1 MNHAR
6 YLGVIFDDKLNFEE
20 QFNRIKSKLK
30 DGVKAL
36 MCTRL
41 TLNFKA
47 KLLLYNGSIKSH
59 IEYCSVAF
67 FDKFNKT
74 QINELYRLQK
84 QAVRLIFNARKNVH
98 SEKLFKLAGILPLT
112 KMYEYEAIKMI
123 YKFKQ
128 EPLSDTQPLA
138 IRELIIPQNHES
150 IRLYQEQ
157 NKIRIPNS
165 YKYGHSLYN
174 MIRLWNNSN
183 PDARIAGNIWSLK
196 KLLKNDFIQSL
207 PTCHT
212 KDCNICKL
220 DEDKDYQKYMTA

>member
-1 MNHAR
+1 MNANKLLINGKKTQFLLYKPKGKTKVQINEKLKIDDLEIEQVNHAR

-41 TLNFKA
+41 TLNFRA

-112 KMYEYEAIKMI
+112 KMYEYEAIKVI
-123 YKFKQ
+123 YKYKQ
-128 EPLSDTQPLA
+128 EPLSDTLPLA
-138 IRELIIPQNHES
+138 IKELIIPQNHES
-150 IRLYQEQ
+150 IRLYQDQ
-157 NKIRIPNS
+157 NKIKIPRS
-165 YKYGHSLYN
+165 YKYGHSFLQY
-174 MIRLWNNSN
+174 
-183 PDARIAGNIWSLK
+183 D
-196 KLLKNDFIQSL
+196 
-207 PTCHT
+207 
-212 KDCNICKL
+212 
-220 DEDKDYQKYMTA
+220 